1 MSRLVLLLL
10 SVVAAYANA
19 QSFPVAGQPVSIVVP
34 YPPGGLG
41 DILSRLVGSKM
52 QESLGVPVVV
62 ENKPG
67 ANGGIGTAYGARPP
81 PDGPTLAI
89 GAKSAGTHKPPLYP
103 DPQNP

>member
-41 DILSRLVGSKM
+41 DILSRMVGAKM
-52 QESLGVPVVV
+52 QESLGVAVVV

-67 ANGGIGTAYGARPP
+67 ANGGLGTAHRPRSP
-81 PDGPTLAI
+81 PRGHPHAHLATSPV
-89 GAKSAGTHKPPLYP
+89 GLNPWPLQ
-103 DPQNP
+103 DPRYT